1 MKRELAVGLV
11 FAAILAALVGATI
24 WVEKPGF
31 FKKEPAYRMSARF
44 TDVAGLK
51 EGAEVWVY
59 GTAAGRVA
67 KIFPNELGGV
77 QVDLELDYDPKMRNN
92 ATVKIAQRS
101 ALGGAIVAIHPGNP
115 AAENSDFSTRTV
127 FDGKSVADPFQ
138 EISDAVSDLKAPL
151 KSTIEEAKKVFED
164 FSRHSDKIA
173 ENLEK
178 TLENTRAISEDIRAG
193 KGTVGKLLQDDSLY
207 TDLKDAVASV
217 RKLADDASSGGGLI
231 DTLLHDK
238 ELSADLKQTVNNVRT
253 VSDDLVAGNGTL
265 GKLFKDD
272 GLYQRLDSTVKEFGL
287 IASDARTGKGVL
299 GKLIYDEALAK
310 RIDTISEDVAAVTGK
325 IRRGEGTL
333 GKLINDESVYN
344 DLKTTLKKLGGGVD
358 DLRENAPVL
367 TFAGFLFAGF

>member
-1 MKRELAVGLV
+1 MKREMAVGLV
-11 FAAILAALVGATI
+11 FAAILAGLVAATI
-24 WVEKPGF
+24 WVEKPEF
-31 FKKEPAYRMSARF
+31 FKREPAFRMSARF

-67 KIFPNELGGV
+67 KIFPDELGGV
-77 QVDLELDYDPKMRNN
+77 QVDLELDYDPKMREN

-101 ALGGAIVAIHPGNP
+101 ALGGAIVAIHPGMP
-115 AAENSDFSTRTV
+115 DKPGHDFSTRTV
-127 FDGKSVADPFQ
+127 FTGKSVADPFQ
-138 EISDAVSDLKAPL
+138 EISDAVSDLKEPL
-151 KSTIEEAKKVFED
+151 KATIGEAKKVFED
-164 FSRHSDKIA
+164 FSKHSDQIA

-178 TLENTRAISEDIRAG
+178 TLENTRSISEDIRSG
-193 KGTVGKLLQDDSLY
+193 KGTIGKLIEDDSLY
-207 TDLKDAVASV
+207 SDLKGAVASI
-217 RKLADDASSGGGLI
+217 RKLADDASSGGGPL
-231 DTLLHDK
+231 DTLLHDQA
-238 ELSADLKQTVNNVRT
+238 LSADLKQTVANVRT
-253 VSDDLVAGNGTL
+253 VSDDLVAGKGTL

-272 GLYQRLDSTVKEFGL
+272 SLYTQLDATVKEFGA

-310 RIDTISEDVAAVTGK
+310 RIDTITDDVAAVTGK

-344 DLKTTLKKLGGGVD
+344 DLKDTLKKLGGGVD

>member
-1 MKRELAVGLV
+1 MKRELLVGLV
-11 FAAILAALVGATI
+11 FAAILAGLVFATL

-31 FKKEPAYRMSARF
+31 FKEDPAFRMSARF

-67 KIFPNELGGV
+67 RIFPDQLGGV

-92 ATVKIAQRS
+92 AVVKIAQRS

-115 AAENSDFSTRTV
+115 AAENAEYSTRTV
-127 FDGKSVADPFQ
+127 FEGKTVADPFQ
-138 EISDAVSDLKAPL
+138 EISDAVADLKQPL
-151 KSTIEEAKKVFED
+151 KATVEEAKKVFED
-164 FSRHSDKIA
+164 FSSRSDKIA

-178 TLENTRAISEDIRAG
+178 TLENARLIGDDIRAG
-193 KGTVGKLLQDDSLY
+193 KGTMGKLLTDESLY
-207 TDLKDAVASV
+207 SDMKDAVASI
-217 RKLADDASSGGGLI
+217 KKFADDASTGGGPI

-238 ELSADLKQTVNNVRT
+238 ELSADLKQTMANIRT
-253 VSDDLVAGNGTL
+253 VSDDLVAGKGTL

-272 GLYQRLDSTVKEFGL
+272 SLYTQLDSAVKEFGL

-299 GKLIYDEALAK
+299 GKLIYDETLAK
-310 RIDTISEDVAAVTGK
+310 RIDTISQDVADITGK
-325 IRRGEGTL
+325 VRRGEGTL
-333 GKLINDESVYN
+333 GKLINDETVYN
-344 DLKTTLKKLGGGVD
+344 ELKVTLKKLGGGVD